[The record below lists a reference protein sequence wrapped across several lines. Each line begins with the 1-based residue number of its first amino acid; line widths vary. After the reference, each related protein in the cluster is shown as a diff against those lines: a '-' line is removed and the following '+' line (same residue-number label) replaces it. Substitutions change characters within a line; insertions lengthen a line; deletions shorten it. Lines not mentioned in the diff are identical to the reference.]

1 MCKEV
6 SECSVRVWQGS
17 KCSKPQCDGSG
28 LPGRSVTVYEMLIII
43 QVLHTCLRVV
53 SLALLTGRE
62 KLRVNAVSCKI
73 S

>member
-43 QVLHTCLRVV
+43 QVLHMCFACRQFNSVNW
-53 SLALLTGRE
+53 TGETARE
-62 KLRVNAVSCKI
+62 CCEL
-73 S
+73 